1 MKTKRIIPILIAAAM
16 ITMPACDDFLAELF
30 KLDSEWLEMKFYIE
44 PDDQVGLVEF
54 DETVHTLGLDSLL
67 GAHGYS
73 RDNIESIKVKQIKAY
88 VLTESFVFNPPLS
101 SLEFYMETPANPG
114 LDPVKVA
121 WLDPV
126 PTDTTMVELEKYED
140 DLQEYI
146 MENIFHVSAR
156 GNLLSQVGQN
166 VELQANIRFV
176 IRFKSSKTE

>member
-16 ITMPACDDFLAELF
+16 IIMPACDDFLAELL
-30 KLDSEWLEMKFYIE
+30 KLDTEWVEMKFYID

-67 GAHGYS
+67 EAHGYS
-73 RDNIESIKVKQIKAY
+73 RENIESIKVKQIKAY
-88 VLTESFVFNPPLS
+88 VLTNGFVFNPPLS
-101 SLEFYMETPANPG
+101 SMEFHLETPANPM

-146 MENIFHVSAR
+146 MEDLFHVSAR
-156 GNLLSQVGQN
+156 GNLLSQVGQS

-176 IRFKSSKTE
+176 IRFKSSETE